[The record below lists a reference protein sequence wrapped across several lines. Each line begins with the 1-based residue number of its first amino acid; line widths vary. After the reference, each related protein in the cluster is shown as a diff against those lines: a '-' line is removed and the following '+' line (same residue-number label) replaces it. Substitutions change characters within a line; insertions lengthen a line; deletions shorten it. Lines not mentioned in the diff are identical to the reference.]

1 MRQNVGETTE
11 NQERHCERERFF
23 FTPDFFAA
31 GMAGPTE
38 KPSGIVPANR
48 PARSNF
54 EAKNQKVISTWEDL
68 MNGFWFYCPLAV

>member
-11 NQERHCERERFF
+11 NQERHCERDLFF
-23 FTPDFFAA
+23 FSPDFFAA

-38 KPSGIVPANR
+38 KSSGIVPANR
-48 PARSNF
+48 PARINF
-54 EAKNQKVISTWEDL
+54 EAENQKVISPWDDL

>member
-1 MRQNVGETTE
+1 
-11 NQERHCERERFF
+11 
-23 FTPDFFAA
+23 
-31 GMAGPTE
+31 MAGPTE